1 MTPICAIL
9 SGVPLMLGG
18 RTGSELP
25 QPLGYAMAGGLLVSQ
40 ALTLFTTPVV
50 CLYPD
55 RLSNWHKRPL
65 A

>member
-1 MTPICAIL
+1 MRDSQRRA
-9 SGVPLMLGG
+9 VDAG
-18 RTGSELP
+18 RPHRISELP

-50 CLYPD
+50 CIYLD